1 MKIAVPR
8 ERAPGERRVA
18 LVPETAGKFVKA
30 GIAVAVER
38 DAGHAAG
45 FLDEAYTGA
54 GATIAAD
61 YAATVAEADIVL
73 RVNKPADAELDGLK
87 RGAVIIGFL
96 APLGDPRSVE
106 RYAARGL
113 TALSMDAIPRT
124 TKAQAMDALS
134 SQANIGGYKAALIA
148 ASTLA
153 KFFPMLTT
161 AAGTIKPAKALIIG
175 AGVAGLQAIATC
187 RRLGAVVT
195 AYDTRPVVKE
205 QVQSL
210 GAKYLEIDVG
220 ESGEGQGGYARELSP
235 EAIEKQRLGMI
246 KAIGASD
253 VVITTAAVPGRR
265 APILITKDAVAAMAP
280 GSVIVDLAAETGGN
294 CELTVT
300 GETIASPNGVTIVG
314 TTNLPSTVATDA
326 SQLYSKNVQ
335 TLLEY
340 FIKDGVIVLDMTDEI
355 IAGTT
360 LVHEGTIVHK
370 PTLAALADAKG
381 SA

>member
-18 LVPETAGKFVKA
+18 LVPETCAKFVKA
-30 GIAVAVER
+30 GITVAVEH
-38 DAGHAAG
+38 DAGRAAG
-45 FLDEAYTGA
+45 FLDEAYVAA
-54 GATIAAD
+54 GATVAPDA
-61 YAATVAEADIVL
+61 AATVAGADIVV
-73 RVNKPADAELDGLK
+73 RVTKPADAELDGLK
-87 RGAVIIGFL
+87 RGAMIVGFL

-106 RYAARGL
+106 RYAQRGL

-134 SQANIGGYKAALIA
+134 SQANIGGYKASLIA
-148 ASTLA
+148 AGTLP

-210 GAKYLEIDVG
+210 GAKFLEIDVG

-294 CELTVT
+294 CELTVS
-300 GETIASPNGVTIVG
+300 GETIVSPNGVTIVG
-314 TTNLPSTVATDA
+314 TTNLPSTVPTDA

-340 FIKDGVIVLDMTDEI
+340 FIRDGAIALDMNDEI

-360 LVHEGTIVHK
+360 LVHDGTIVHK
-370 PTLAALADAKG
+370 PTLDALAKG
-381 SA
+381 PA

>member
-1 MKIAVPR
+1 MKVAVPR
-8 ERAPGERRVA
+8 ERIPGEHRVA
-18 LVPETAGKFVKA
+18 LVPDTVAKFVKA
-30 GIAVAVER
+30 GLTVSVEQS
-38 DAGHAAG
+38 AGAAAG
-45 FLDEAYTGA
+45 YADAAYVAA
-54 GATIAAD
+54 GASIAGDA
-61 YAATVAEADIVL
+61 AATIGDADIVV
-73 RVNKPADAELDGLK
+73 RVGRPTDVELDGMK
-87 RGAVIIGFL
+87 RGAMIVGFL

-106 RYAARGL
+106 RYAQRGL

-148 ASTLA
+148 AMALP

-187 RRLGAVVT
+187 RRLGAIVT

-210 GAKYLEIDVG
+210 GAKFLEIDVG
-220 ESGEGQGGYARELSP
+220 ESGEGSGGYARELSP

-246 KAIGASD
+246 KAIGASRRRD
-253 VVITTAAVPGRR
+253 HDRRRTRPQSADPDHERSRCRDGRR
-265 APILITKDAVAAMAP
+265 QRDR
-280 GSVIVDLAAETGGN
+280 GSRRGDRRQLRTHRARRDDDVSE
-294 CELTVT
+294 
-300 GETIASPNGVTIVG
+300 NGVTIVG
-314 TTNLPSTVATDA
+314 TTNLPSTVAADA

-335 TLLEY
+335 TLLDY
-340 FIKDGVIVLDMTDEI
+340 FIKDAAITLDMTDEI

-360 LVHEGTIVHK
+360 LVHDGTIVHK
-370 PTLAALADAKG
+370 PTLDALAKG

>member
-18 LVPETAGKFVKA
+18 LVPEVCGKFVKA

-38 DAGHAAG
+38 DAGRAAG
-45 FLDEAYTGA
+45 FTDEAYVAA
-54 GATIAAD
+54 GASIAAD
-61 YAATVAEADIVL
+61 PAGVVAGADIVV
-73 RVNKPADAELDGLK
+73 RVGRPTDEELDLLA
-87 RGAVIIGFL
+87 RGTMIVGFL

-106 RYAARGL
+106 RYAQRGL

-134 SQANIGGYKAALIA
+134 SQANIGGYKASLIA

-210 GAKYLEIDVG
+210 GAKFLEIDVG

-235 EAIEKQRLGMI
+235 EALEKQRLGMI
-246 KAIGASD
+246 KAIGAAD

-265 APILITKDAVAAMAP
+265 APILITREAVAAMAP

-300 GETIASPNGVTIVG
+300 GDVVESPNGVTIVG

-340 FIKDGVIVLDMTDEI
+340 FIKDATIALDMSDEI

-360 LVHEGTIVHK
+360 LVHDGTIVHK
-370 PTLAALADAKG
+370 PTLDALAQAKG

>member
-18 LVPETAGKFVKA
+18 LVPDTAAKFAKA
-30 GIAVAVER
+30 GITVAIEH
-38 DAGHAAG
+38 DAGRAAG
-45 FLDEAYTGA
+45 FLDEAYAKA
-54 GATIAAD
+54 GATIVAD
-61 YAATVAEADIVL
+61 EAATVADADIVV
-73 RVNKPADAELDGLK
+73 RVTKPSDADLDGLK
-87 RGAVIIGFL
+87 AGAIVIGFL

-106 RYAARGL
+106 RYAQRGL

-148 ASTLA
+148 ASTLP

-210 GAKYLEIDVG
+210 GAKFLEIDVG

-265 APILITKDAVAAMAP
+265 APILITKEAVAAMAA

-300 GETIASPNGVTIVG
+300 GETIVSPNGVTIVG
-314 TTNLPSTVATDA
+314 EVNLPSTVPTDA

-340 FIKDGVIVLDMTDEI
+340 FIKDGTIVLDMADEI

-360 LVHEGTIVHK
+360 LVDAGKIVHK
-370 PTLAALADAKG
+370 PTLDALADAKG

>member
-30 GIAVAVER
+30 GITVTIEH
-38 DAGHAAG
+38 DAGRSAG
-45 FLDEAYTGA
+45 FLDEFYTAA
-54 GATIAAD
+54 GATIAAGE
-61 YAATVAEADIVL
+61 AATVADADIVV
-73 RVNKPADAELDGLK
+73 RVTKPSDAELNGLK
-87 RGAVIIGFL
+87 HGAMIVGFL

-106 RYAARGL
+106 RYALRGL

-210 GAKYLEIDVG
+210 GAKFLEIDVG

-246 KAIGASD
+246 KAIGTSD

-265 APILITKDAVAAMAP
+265 APILITKEAVAAMAP

-294 CELTVT
+294 CELTVS

-314 TTNLPSTVATDA
+314 TVNLPSTVATDA
-326 SQLYSKNVQ
+326 SVLYSKNVQ

-340 FIKDGVIVLDMTDEI
+340 FIKDAAIALDMSDEI

-360 LVHEGTIVHK
+360 LVHHGEIVHQ
-370 PTLAALADAKG
+370 PTLDALAKG

>member
-18 LVPETAGKFVKA
+18 LVPDTAGKFVKA
-30 GIAVAVER
+30 GIAVAIEH
-38 DAGHAAG
+38 DAGSAAG
-45 FLDEAYTGA
+45 FLDEAYAAA

-61 YAATVAEADIVL
+61 EAATLAGADIVV
-73 RVNKPADAELDGLK
+73 RVNKPTDAELNGLK
-87 RGAVIIGFL
+87 RGAIIVGFL

-106 RYAARGL
+106 RYALRGL

-148 ASTLA
+148 ANTLA

-161 AAGTIKPAKALIIG
+161 AAGTIKPARALIIG

-210 GAKYLEIDVG
+210 GAKFLEIDVG

-265 APILITKDAVAAMAP
+265 APILITKEAVAAMAP

-300 GETIASPNGVTIVG
+300 GETISSPNGVTIVG

-326 SQLYSKNVQ
+326 SQLYSTNVQ

-340 FIKDGVIVLDMTDEI
+340 FIKDAAIVLDMTDEI

-360 LVHEGTIVHK
+360 LVHDGTIVHK
-370 PTLAALADAKG
+370 PTLDALADAKG

>member
-30 GIAVAVER
+30 GITVAVEH
-38 DAGHAAG
+38 DAGLAAG
-45 FLDEAYTGA
+45 FLDEAYAAA

-61 YAATVAEADIVL
+61 AAATVASADIVV
-73 RVNKPADAELDGLK
+73 RVTRPSDAELDGLK
-87 RGAVIIGFL
+87 RGAIVIGFL
-96 APLGDPRSVE
+96 APLGDPQSVE
-106 RYAARGL
+106 RYAQRGL

-134 SQANIGGYKAALIA
+134 SQANIAGYKAALIA
-148 ASTLA
+148 ANTLA

-210 GAKYLEIDVG
+210 GAKFLEIDVG
-220 ESGEGQGGYARELSP
+220 ESGEGQGGYARELSA
-235 EAIEKQRLGMI
+235 EAIEKQRIGMI

-265 APILITKDAVAAMAP
+265 APILITKDAVVAMAP

-300 GETIASPNGVTIVG
+300 GETIQSPNGVTIVG
-314 TTNLPSTVATDA
+314 TVNLPSTVATDA

-340 FIKDGVIVLDMTDEI
+340 FIKDATIVLDMTDEI

-360 LVHEGTIVHK
+360 LVHDGTIVHK
-370 PTLAALADAKG
+370 PTLDALAAAKG

>member
-1 MKIAVPR
+1 MPSSTTPDA
-8 ERAPGERRVA
+8 AP
-18 LVPETAGKFVKA
+18 
-30 GIAVAVER
+30 
-38 DAGHAAG
+38 G
-45 FLDEAYTGA
+45 FLDEAYTAA
-54 GATIAAD
+54 GATIAPD
-61 YAATVAEADIVL
+61 EAATVADADIVV
-73 RVNKPADAELDGLK
+73 RVTQPSDAELDGLK
-87 RGAVIIGFL
+87 RGAIVIGFL
-96 APLGDPRSVE
+96 SPLGDPQSVE

-134 SQANIGGYKAALIA
+134 SQANIAGYKAALIA

-210 GAKYLEIDVG
+210 GAKFLEIDVG
-220 ESGEGQGGYARELSP
+220 ESGEGQGGYARELSA

-294 CELTVT
+294 CELTVP
-300 GETIASPNGVTIVG
+300 GETVQSPNGVTIVG
-314 TTNLPSTVATDA
+314 TVNLPSTVATDA

-340 FIKDGVIVLDMTDEI
+340 FIKDATIALDMTDEI

-360 LVHEGTIVHK
+360 LVHDGKIVHK
-370 PTLAALADAKG
+370 PTLDALATAKG

>member
-1 MKIAVPR
+1 MKIAVPS
-8 ERAPGERRVA
+8 ERTPGEHRVA
-18 LVPETAGKFVKA
+18 LVPDTVAKFVKA
-30 GIAVAVER
+30 GLTVAVEH
-38 DAGHAAG
+38 DAGKAAG
-45 FLDEAYTGA
+45 FSDAAYESA
-54 GATIAAD
+54 GASIGATAAAITGD
-61 YAATVAEADIVL
+61 ADIVL
-73 RVNKPADAELDGLK
+73 RVGRPTDAELDGVK
-87 RGAVIIGFL
+87 KGAMIVGFL

-106 RYAARGL
+106 RYATRGL

-134 SQANIGGYKAALIA
+134 SQANIAGYKGALIA
-148 ASTLA
+148 AMALP

-210 GAKYLEIDVG
+210 GAKFLEIDVG

-253 VVITTAAVPGRR
+253 VVITTAAVPGRK
-265 APILITKDAVAAMAP
+265 APILITKDAVAAMAA

-300 GETIASPNGVTIVG
+300 GQTITSDNGVTIVG

-326 SQLYSKNVQ
+326 SALYSKNVQ

-340 FIKDGVIVLDMTDEI
+340 FIKDAAIVLDMTDEI

-360 LVHEGTIVHK
+360 LVHDGTIVHK
-370 PTLAALADAKG
+370 PTLDALAKG

>member
-1 MKIAVPR
+1 MKIAVPK

-18 LVPETAGKFVKA
+18 LVPETVGKFTKA
-30 GIAVAVER
+30 GITVAVEH
-38 DAGHAAG
+38 DAGREAG
-45 FLDEAYTGA
+45 FVDDAYTAA

-61 YAATVAEADIVL
+61 ASAVVADADIVL
-73 RVNKPADAELDGLK
+73 HVGKFSDAELDALRPGTTIL
-87 RGAVIIGFL
+87 GFL

-106 RYAARGL
+106 RYAERKL

-134 SQANIGGYKAALIA
+134 SQANIAGYKAVLIA

-175 AGVAGLQAIATC
+175 AGVAGLQAIATA

-210 GAKYLEIDVG
+210 GAKFLEIDVG

-253 VVITTAAVPGRR
+253 IVITTAAVPGRK
-265 APILITKDAVAAMAP
+265 APILITADAIAAMAP
-280 GSVIVDLAAETGGN
+280 GSVIVDIAAETGGN
-294 CELTVT
+294 CVITVA
-300 GETIASPNGVTIVG
+300 GETVESANGVKVVG
-314 TTNLPSTVATDA
+314 AVNLPSTVATDA

-335 TLLEY
+335 TLLDY
-340 FIKDGVIVLDMTDEI
+340 LIVEGKLTLDMTDEI
-355 IAGTT
+355 VAGTT
-360 LVHEGTIVHK
+360 LVHDGTIVHK
-370 PTLAALADAKG
+370 PTLDALAKG

>member
-8 ERAPGERRVA
+8 ERVPGERRVA

-30 GIAVAVER
+30 GITVTIEH
-38 DAGHAAG
+38 DAGREAG
-45 FLDEAYTGA
+45 FLDEAYAAA

-61 YAATVAEADIVL
+61 DAATVADADIVV
-73 RVNKPADAELDGLK
+73 RVNRPSDAELPGLK
-87 RGAVIIGFL
+87 RGAIVVGFL

-106 RYAARGL
+106 RYANAGL

-148 ASTLA
+148 ANTLP

-210 GAKYLEIDVG
+210 GAKFLEIDVG
-220 ESGEGQGGYARELSP
+220 ESGEGTGGYARELSA
-235 EAIEKQRLGMI
+235 EALEKQRLGMI
-246 KAIGASD
+246 KAIGAAD

-265 APILITKDAVAAMAP
+265 APILITKEAVAAMAP

-300 GETIASPNGVTIVG
+300 GETIQSPNGVTIVG

-340 FIKDGVIVLDMTDEI
+340 FIKDAAIALDMTDEI

-360 LVHEGTIVHK
+360 LVHNGEIVHK
-370 PTLAALADAKG
+370 PTLDALAKG

>member
-18 LVPETAGKFVKA
+18 LVPDTAGKFVKA
-30 GIAVAVER
+30 GIAVAIER
-38 DAGHAAG
+38 DAGRAAG
-45 FLDEAYTGA
+45 FLDEAYAAA
-54 GATIAAD
+54 GATIAVD
-61 YAATVAEADIVL
+61 EGATVADADIVV
-73 RVNKPADAELDGLK
+73 RVTKPTDADLNGLK
-87 RGAVIIGFL
+87 RGAILIGFL

-106 RYAARGL
+106 RYALRGL

-187 RRLGAVVT
+187 RRLGAIVT

-210 GAKYLEIDVG
+210 GAKFLEIDVG

-235 EAIEKQRLGMI
+235 EAIEKQRLGMV

-265 APILITKDAVAAMAP
+265 APILITKEAVAAMAP
-280 GSVIVDLAAETGGN
+280 GSVIVDLASETGGN

-300 GETIASPNGVTIVG
+300 GEIITSPNGVTIVG

-340 FIKDGVIVLDMTDEI
+340 FIKDAAIVLDMSDEI

-360 LVHEGTIVHK
+360 LVHDGTIVHK
-370 PTLAALADAKG
+370 PTLDALADAKG